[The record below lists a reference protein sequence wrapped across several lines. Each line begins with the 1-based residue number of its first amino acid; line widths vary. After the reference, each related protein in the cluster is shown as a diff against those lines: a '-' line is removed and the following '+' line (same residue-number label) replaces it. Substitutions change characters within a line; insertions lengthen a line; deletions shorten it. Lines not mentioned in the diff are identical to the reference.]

1 MKDIHGSI
9 SRATDLANTPAER
22 REAFGELVVRFQDM
36 AFACAYA
43 VLGDAFLA
51 EDVAQEA
58 FVVTWQK
65 LDQLREPKAFPGWF
79 KRIVLT
85 QCNRLTRG
93 IRLQIVPL
101 EFAESSPT
109 TDAGP
114 HVVAEKQDLLTKVL
128 TLIKSL
134 PEDQRLATTLFYVN
148 GYTQADIGAFLEVP
162 VSTVNKRLYTARQ
175 RLKEGMVGE
184 FKDNLH
190 RRRPSRDK
198 SFSERVNAKLR
209 PLVSEDWFPVKTM
222 AFAREHRDVPG
233 NDLWLHR
240 RQTFNEARYFRRQ
253 YVVEDAGS
261 AQILGFGSIEQSV
274 YLPKYRLFLITDS
287 HWIRRGVG
295 DLLLERLTKDLQ
307 EAKAVSVSCRD
318 YASQTELLAFLKERG
333 FSEASTVLESRL
345 SLPEVD
351 LSHLSTVVEKVKKQG
366 IVITT
371 FAEERIRDPRCVE
384 KLYELTVTLEKDDP
398 ARSPFAAPAYNAAE
412 ALMWLQR
419 PYVIPEAYF
428 IAKHGNS
435 YVGISDISLFEA
447 VPGGLTQGF
456 TGVLRAY
463 RRRGVATALKVHAV
477 DYARRHDYRIIQS
490 FNDPKQT
497 EALALNEKLGFKPL
511 FTYVTLEKCLREIVD
526 VPSHIYDEYAGRYQS
541 NELHQDPNMI
551 VRNEE
556 GRLTVELIGQKVEL
570 FPASE
575 KSFFVKQFYGE
586 VTFFRNDEGKVMRL
600 EFTMPDHKSGKPK
613 VFNAPRVF

>member
-1 MKDIHGSI
+1 
-9 SRATDLANTPAER
+9 
-22 REAFGELVVRFQDM
+22 M
-36 AFACAYA
+36 AFACAFA
-43 VLGDAFLA
+43 VLGDAYLA

-65 LDQLREPKAFPGWF
+65 LDQLREPNAFPGWF

-85 QCNRLTRG
+85 QCNRVTRG

-101 EFAESSPT
+101 ELAKNSPT

-114 HVVAEKQDLLTKVL
+114 HVVAEKRDLLTKVL

-222 AFAREHRDVPG
+222 AFAREHTDTPG
-233 NDLWLHR
+233 NDLWMHR

-261 AQILGFGSIEQSV
+261 AQVLGFGSIEQSV
-274 YLPKYRLFLITDS
+274 YLPRYRLFLITDP
-287 HWIRRGVG
+287 HWIWRGVG
-295 DLLLERLTKDLQ
+295 DLLLERLTNDLR
-307 EAKAVSVSCRD
+307 EANAVSVSCRD

-345 SLPEVD
+345 SLADVE
-351 LSHLSTVVEKVKKQG
+351 LSQFLPAVEKLKEQG

-371 FAEERIRDPRCVE
+371 FAEERIRDPQCVE
-384 KLYELTVTLEKDDP
+384 KLYELTVSLEKDDP
-398 ARSPFAAPAYNAAE
+398 ARSPFTAPAYNAVE
-412 ALMWLQR
+412 ALMWLER
-419 PYVIPEAYF
+419 PYVIPDAYF
-428 IAKHGNS
+428 IAKHGDS
-435 YVGISDISLFEA
+435 YVGISDVSLFEA

-463 RRRGVATALKVHAV
+463 RRRGVATGLKMHAV
-477 DYARRHDYRIIQS
+477 DYAKRHDYRIIQS

-497 EALALNEKLGFKPL
+497 AALALNEKLGFKLL
-511 FTYVTLEKCLREIVD
+511 FSYVTLEKCLREIVE
-526 VPSHIYDEYAGRYQS
+526 VPSHIYDQYAGRYES
-541 NELHQDPNMI
+541 DELRQDPNMI
-551 VRNEE
+551 VRNEA

-575 KSFFVKQFYGE
+575 KSFFVKEFYGE
-586 VTFFRNDEGKVMRL
+586 VAFFRNEEGKVLRL

-613 VFNAPRVF
+613 VFIAPRVS